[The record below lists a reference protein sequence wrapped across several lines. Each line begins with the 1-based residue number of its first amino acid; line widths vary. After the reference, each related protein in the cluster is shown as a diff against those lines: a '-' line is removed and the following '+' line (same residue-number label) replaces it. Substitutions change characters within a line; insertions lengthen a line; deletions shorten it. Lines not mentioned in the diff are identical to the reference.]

1 LEVADYHSGAQRGI
15 VRILEGSRGNDWAK
29 LESELWRFFLGREE
43 KNPTGA
49 VLVGVSVGGAT
60 TKIENSGF
68 VGSSRNLR
76 SSRKIVAPFT

>member
-1 LEVADYHSGAQRGI
+1 MADYHSGAQRVS

-49 VLVGVSVGGAT
+49 VLVDVSVGGAAA
-60 TKIENSGF
+60 KIGNSGF
-68 VGSSRNLR
+68 VGSLR
-76 SSRKIVAPFT
+76 DLCSRKIAMPFT